1 MDRPEG
7 GTMRSTPPWKVG
19 ELARRTGVS
28 VRTLHYYEEIGLL
41 SPPHHSASGYR
52 LYDERSVARL
62 QQILSLRSL
71 GLSLDEVRQYLA
83 RPDAST
89 ERVVRLQMER
99 LRERIEQQQQLYRR
113 LEALAE
119 RLGTAEPVSTDEL
132 FQIIEVTKMFD
143 KYYTPEQ
150 LQELEERRKTVGD
163 ERIRQVE
170 GEWPELMAQVR
181 AEMDK
186 GTDPSDPR
194 VRELAR
200 RWMGLIQEFTGGNP
214 GIESS
219 LKNMYQQES
228 TVHGMDTGP
237 MKEMMGYIRKAM
249 EAGKA
254 S

>member
-1 MDRPEG
+1 
-7 GTMRSTPPWKVG
+7 MRSAPLPTSWKVG
-19 ELARRTGVS
+19 ELARRSGVS

-41 SPPHHSASGYR
+41 SPSHHSASGYR
-52 LYDERSVARL
+52 LYDKGSVARL

-71 GLSLDEVRQYLA
+71 GLSLDEVRDYLA

-89 ERVVRLQMER
+89 ERLIRLQMER
-99 LRERIEQQQQLYRR
+99 LRERIEHQQQLYRR
-113 LEALAE
+113 LEVLAE
-119 RLGTAEPVSTDEL
+119 RLGMAEPVSTDEL

-194 VRELAR
+194 VQELAH
-200 RWMGLIQEFTGGNP
+200 RWMGLVQVFTGGNP
-214 GIESS
+214 GIEGS